1 MRSAQ
6 VSYLEIAKLLRSLD
20 GDFAELL
27 EVLHEVESGLTGA
40 GASGFVTLNYLS
52 VCINNEEFVLSFNFL
67 NKSFHNLCFIKVNLF

>member
-52 VCINNEEFVLSFNFL
+52 LSVLRKLGELGVDFFN
-67 NKSFHNLCFIKVNLF
+67 KCFHFFGYL